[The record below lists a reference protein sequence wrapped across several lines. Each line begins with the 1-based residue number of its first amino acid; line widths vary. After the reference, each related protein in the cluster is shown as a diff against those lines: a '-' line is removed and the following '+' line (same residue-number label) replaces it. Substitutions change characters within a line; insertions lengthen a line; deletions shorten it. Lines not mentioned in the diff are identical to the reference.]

1 MRLISAALAVA
12 LTPVFVALPTVSF
25 AAPDQARPVAPKVS
39 SVAIGGVDRG
49 ALAKAPTAAPAAV
62 WPEVF
67 TAERSAA
74 RFTVAGVSWS
84 RSSTVQAH
92 DVSIRVRVKE
102 ASGWSAW
109 EHLGIPD
116 EGPDSSSGEAAAA
129 RVGTAPLVTPG
140 ATAIQVRVDTATG
153 ATPADLKVT
162 TIDPGT
168 SPADDDLTRSAPA
181 ASASA
186 AAVQPTIITRAQ
198 WGADESLRG
207 STTLSS
213 TVKAITIHHT
223 AGSNSYTQDTAAA
236 QIRGIYAY
244 DTTTLGWADIA
255 YNFLVDKW
263 GRIYEGRAGSITKAV
278 RGAHAMGFNT
288 DTMGVAALGNYETAS
303 APAAMVD
310 GLAKVAGWKL
320 SQYGVNPA
328 GKATLTSQGGTGT
341 KFAAGVTATL
351 DAINPHQ
358 STSYTLCPGQY
369 LTPQLGTLRTKAAN
383 YAKYSTLSGPPP
395 VTTSGLYAAYGSLTL
410 KAGSTGPAV
419 RDLQVE
425 LNRRGFN
432 VGAADGIFGQMTT
445 TGVTAFQKS
454 ARLAATGV
462 VAANDWKALS
472 GLDYTTV
479 TPPPVTPPPPV
490 TTVPGFDADGRG
502 DVMGRTAA
510 GDLYYYPTAP
520 SSIGR
525 PVRIGPGWNA
535 FNLVLSP
542 GDWTGDGRSDVLARK
557 PTGELYLYRG
567 NGKGGFTG
575 AGTAVGRG
583 WQVFDAVVGPG
594 DWNGDRKPDL
604 LARKPSGELYLYAGN
619 GAGGF
624 ASGGRQV
631 ASGWQT
637 LSEIITPG
645 DFTGDGRA
653 DLLGR
658 KRTGELYVYPG
669 TGTGSYQPG
678 RLIGR
683 GWQVF
688 NTVFSTGDLTGDR
701 RADLVARTPAG
712 RNVFYPGNGTGGF
725 ASAAKPLTVTWGATT
740 RILGVR

>member
-25 AAPDQARPVAPKVS
+25 AAPDPARPVAPKVS
-39 SVAIGGVDRG
+39 NVAIGGVDRA
-49 ALAKAPTAAPAAV
+49 ALEKAPTAAPAAV

-74 RFTVAGVSWS
+74 RFTVAGVSWA
-84 RSSTVQAH
+84 RSSTVKPH
-92 DVSIRVRVKE
+92 EVSVRMRVKE
-102 ASGWSAW
+102 SSGWTAW
-109 EHLGIPD
+109 EQLGIPD
-116 EGPDSSSGEAAAA
+116 EGPDTTSAEASRA
-129 RVGTAPLVTPG
+129 RVGTSPLVTSG

-153 ATPADLKVT
+153 ATPTDLKVS

-186 AAVQPTIITRAQ
+186 AALQPTIITRAQ

-223 AGSNSYTQDTAAA
+223 AGSNTYTQDTAAA

-244 DTTTLGWADIA
+244 DTKTLGWADIA

-320 SQYGVNPA
+320 SQYGVNPT

-341 KFAAGVTATL
+341 KYGAGVTATL
-351 DAINPHQ
+351 DAIHPHQ

-369 LTPQLGTLRTKAAN
+369 LTPQLATLRTKASN
-383 YAKYSTLSGPPP
+383 YARYSTLSGPPP

-419 RDLQVE
+419 RDLQTE

-432 VGAADGIFGQMTT
+432 VGTADGVFGQMTT
-445 TGVTAFQKS
+445 AGVTAFQKA
-454 ARLAATGV
+454 ARLQVTGV

-472 GLDYTTV
+472 GLAYTTIA
-479 TPPPVTPPPPV
+479 PPAV
-490 TTVPGFDADGRG
+490 TTVPGFDGDGRG
-502 DVMGRTAA
+502 DVMGRTAT
-510 GDLYYYPTAP
+510 GDLYYYPTGL
-520 SSIGR
+520 SSIGK
-525 PVRIGPGWNA
+525 PVRIGPGWNV
-535 FNLVLSP
+535 FDVVLSP

-557 PTGELYLYRG
+557 PSGDLYLYRG

-575 AGTAVGRG
+575 AGTAIGRG
-583 WQVFDAVVGPG
+583 WQVFDAVVAPG
-594 DWNGDRKPDL
+594 DWNGDRKADL
-604 LARKPSGELYLYAGN
+604 LARKPSGELLLYAGN
-619 GAGGF
+619 GTGGF
-624 ASGGRQV
+624 ASAGRKV
-631 ASGWQT
+631 ATGWQL

-645 DFTGDGRA
+645 DFTGDGRV

-658 KRTGELYVYPG
+658 KRTGELYLYPG

-678 RLIGR
+678 RLIGG
-683 GWQVF
+683 GWQKF
-688 NTVFSTGDLTGDR
+688 NTVLSTGDLTGDQ
-701 RADLVARTPAG
+701 RADLIARTPGGLNYVYA
-712 RNVFYPGNGTGGF
+712 GNGSGGF
-725 ASAAKPLTVTWGATT
+725 ATGARPLTVTWGATT
-740 RILGVR
+740 RIFGVR

>member
-25 AAPDQARPVAPKVS
+25 AAPDQPRPVAPTVS

-67 TAERSAA
+67 TTERSAA

-84 RSSTVQAH
+84 RSSAVRPQE
-92 DVSIRVRVKE
+92 VSVRVRVKE
-102 ASGWSAW
+102 ASGWTEW
-109 EHLGIPD
+109 EQLD
-116 EGPDSSSGEAAAA
+116 TAEEGPDPSSGEAARA

-140 ATAIQVRVDTATG
+140 ATGIQVRVDTATG

-162 TIDPGT
+162 TIDPGI
-168 SPADDDLTRSAPA
+168 SSADDDLTRPIPA
-181 ASASA
+181 SSASA
-186 AAVQPTIITRAQ
+186 AALQPTIITRAQ

-213 TVKAITIHHT
+213 TVKAIMIHHT

-244 DTTTLGWADIA
+244 DTKTLGWADIA

-263 GRIYEGRAGSITKAV
+263 GRIYEGRAGSISKAV

-303 APAAMVD
+303 PPAALVD

-320 SQYGVNPA
+320 SQYGVNPM

-358 STSYTLCPGQY
+358 STSYTLCPGSY
-369 LTPQLGTLRTKAAN
+369 LTPQLATLRTKAGN

-395 VTTSGLYAAYGSLTL
+395 VTTSSLYAQYGSLTL
-410 KAGSTGPAV
+410 RAGSTGPAV
-419 RDLQVE
+419 RDLQTE

-445 TGVTAFQKS
+445 TGVTAFQRS
-454 ARLAATGV
+454 ARLAVTGV

-472 GLDYTTV
+472 GLAYTTV
-479 TPPPVTPPPPV
+479 TPPPVTV
-490 TTVPGFDADGRG
+490 VPGFDADGRG
-502 DVMGRTAA
+502 DVMGRTAT
-510 GDLYYYPTAP
+510 GDLYYYPTGL
-520 SSIGR
+520 SSIGK

-557 PTGELYLYRG
+557 PTGELHLYRG

-575 AGTAVGRG
+575 AGTAIGRG
-583 WQVFDAVVGPG
+583 WQVFDTVVAPG
-594 DWNGDRKPDL
+594 DFNGDRKPDL
-604 LARKPSGELYLYAGN
+604 LARKPSGELFLYAGN
-619 GAGGF
+619 GTGGF
-624 ASGGRQV
+624 ASGARKV
-631 ASGWQT
+631 ATGWQT
-637 LSEIITPG
+637 LSDVITPG

-658 KRTGELYVYPG
+658 KGTGELYLYRG
-669 TGTGSYQPG
+669 TGTGSYEPG

-683 GWQVF
+683 GWQMF

-701 RADLVARTPAG
+701 RADLIARTPAG

-740 RILGVR
+740 RIFGVR